1 MSSDKEK
8 RSKAEALLSQFKQ
21 ETSKIEGLDPAIQQ
35 YLDQRFDRIEEM
47 LEKIL
52 KRMNDTKNP
61 VDMTK
66 IGFKTL
72 DVELTATGN
81 LKKVVAWNQRP
92 FFCKAEYTSG
102 STTRCTS
109 VASGLLW

>member
-47 LEKIL
+47 FEKIL
-52 KRMNDTKNP
+52 KRMDWR
-61 VDMTK
+61 D
-66 IGFKTL
+66 
-72 DVELTATGN
+72 
-81 LKKVVAWNQRP
+81 
-92 FFCKAEYTSG
+92 
-102 STTRCTS
+102 
-109 VASGLLW
+109 